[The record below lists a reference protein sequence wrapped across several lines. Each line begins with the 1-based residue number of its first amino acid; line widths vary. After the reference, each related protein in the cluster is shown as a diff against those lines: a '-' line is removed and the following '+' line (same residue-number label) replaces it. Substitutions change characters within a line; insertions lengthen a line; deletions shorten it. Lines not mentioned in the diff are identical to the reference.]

1 MLNRVVDSK
10 KKYRRNYGRIWG
22 SEEIACIQDFGEER
36 EISVNETDSARRSP
50 RAGAKCQ
57 CQLGETQT
65 ADAIKKFL
73 DDKQIPLLVENGG
86 TCPVPSQEL
95 QDD

>member
-1 MLNRVVDSK
+1 ML
-10 KKYRRNYGRIWG
+10 
-22 SEEIACIQDFGEER
+22 QF
-36 EISVNETDSARRSP
+36 ISQVNARTW
-50 RAGAKCQ
+50 
-57 CQLGETQT
+57 ETQT